1 MRSFLF
7 NRHSERKDFVCHE
20 CGKPFKRKD
29 KMKEHV
35 KRMHSEERKLK
46 QKQLQKLGA
55 VAVAAAAAGT
65 SRQAP
70 AIERPI
76 NGEQNM
82 SKVMKISTNF
92 FFCL

>member
-1 MRSFLF
+1 
-7 NRHSERKDFVCHE
+7 
-20 CGKPFKRKD
+20 
-29 KMKEHV
+29 MKEHV

-55 VAVAAAAAGT
+55 AAAAAAAAGT

-76 NGEQNM
+76 NGEHNM
-82 SKVMKISTNF
+82 SKVSKVSTSVF
-92 FFCL
+92 FVLC